1 MWVFGENH
9 ILTKVIIKRII
20 GASLNYS
27 DNLKRKT
34 NSSSFSDKILIKF
47 NVLFFL
53 FTLIYIILQI
63 EQREFTICMVQNQLI
78 NLYFIFAWF
87 YFDIKHIHL

>member
-27 DNLKRKT
+27 DNLERKI
-34 NSSSFSDKILIKF
+34 NSPSFSDKKLFKF
-47 NVLFFL
+47 NTLFF
-53 FTLIYIILQI
+53 ININI
-63 EQREFTICMVQNQLI
+63 QNI
-78 NLYFIFAWF
+78 ANKTGKVYNPHDAKPIDKPVIFAWF

>member
-47 NVLFFL
+47 NVLFF
-53 FTLIYIILQI
+53 FIYINIHNI
-63 EQREFTICMVQNQLI
+63 ANRTERVY
-78 NLYFIFAWF
+78 NLHGTKPIDKPVIFAWF